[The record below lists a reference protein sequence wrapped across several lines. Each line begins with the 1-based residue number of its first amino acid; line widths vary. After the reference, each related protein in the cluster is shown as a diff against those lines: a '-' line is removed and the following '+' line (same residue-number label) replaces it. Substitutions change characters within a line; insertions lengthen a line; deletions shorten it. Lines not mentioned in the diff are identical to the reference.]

1 MAKKNFSGILE
12 ESLQGRNTKVKEVKE
27 PETVVVA
34 EEPVKEEV
42 VADVPAVKEENIS
55 EQQKLNLSKLEPQP
69 TELLGSGILI
79 AGKRGTTRQPRTV
92 NFEED
97 LLKKV
102 ESLAKEHN
110 ISFSAVINQVLR
122 QVL

>member
-12 ESLQGRNTKVKEVKE
+12 ESLQGRSVKVEPKEVSPTPAASVQDSKEVK
-27 PETVVVA
+27 T
-34 EEPVKEEV
+34 EEKQLP
-42 VADVPAVKEENIS
+42 DN
-55 EQQKLNLSKLEPQP
+55 QKLNLSKLEPQP

-79 AGKRGTTRQPRTV
+79 AGKRGTSRQPRTV

-102 ESLAKEHN
+102 ETLAKEHN